1 MKKIL
6 AELNNQRLSLLFTII
21 LTYWAMT
28 SFFGMPIIDI
38 LLMIVVV
45 NTVLYIC
52 YIFLKKQ
59 GLAGGVLFV
68 LGSVV
73 YFIGIQVI
81 ILFSGKSNL
90 YYLIWMVMAKPES
103 IEVVTAFWYATILI
117 ASYGFSS
124 TVFYF
129 TNISFRIP
137 ILLLIGAIPFML
149 QSAKADSDVTI
160 PFLLF
165 GVVFFW
171 LYIERTAKKT
181 SDLQRGFHI
190 NNRWYILSASIFVG
204 LILTLGLIIPK
215 PETIPKIAYINQA
228 ITETVQNLAQTNGQN
243 IDVANIT
250 NIFNTMGI
258 KNQSVLDSSTPPLG
272 DRVLFEV
279 EAIEPLYFRV
289 QSWDKYAENR
299 WLKANKML
307 DEKRDINHIKDSYYR
322 LSVLVDLMQRMEK
335 NGLLSTEYSK
345 LTNNLDGTLGERKA
359 RQAFVST
366 KGVPM
371 QSLLSPPGVFG
382 FGLSGNPIIYIN
394 DRSECYMAN
403 GKMPSRNEYFSIDY
417 YSQNFSHSS
426 MEYSIMRHL
435 NKEIVSGIFDMSNFK
450 LREDGKEVTDG
461 LLVIEP
467 ETKAIVEE
475 VVEDMNSAYDNY
487 LGLPDNTSERIYDLA
502 DSITEGF
509 SSDFD
514 KANAIVNFF
523 YRAGFKYDLTPPS
536 LPRGRDYNDFF
547 IFESKKGFCMHY
559 ASAMVILARASGLP
573 ARYVEGFV
581 ADEWDP
587 ETGNYLIREKDAH
600 AFPEVYISGYGWM
613 VFEPTVEFGGSQD
626 KFSIFFSSIFNKIK
640 NIVSAIWRFILDM
653 PFWFKLLF
661 IPYIVFSLLFVIWL
675 YFWIRRS
682 IWKNK
687 VLSEEKSQA
696 ISMVFAKISN
706 LLKKIG
712 LEIDK
717 HETPSCYAIRIFEAS
732 GIDLLGFV
740 ESFSKCKYGGIE
752 PDEKTILYSIEIYN
766 EVRQVVKKRVGRLKS
781 WVL

>member
-1 MKKIL
+1 
-6 AELNNQRLSLLFTII
+6 
-21 LTYWAMT
+21 
-28 SFFGMPIIDI
+28 
-38 LLMIVVV
+38 
-45 NTVLYIC
+45 
-52 YIFLKKQ
+52 
-59 GLAGGVLFV
+59 
-68 LGSVV
+68 
-73 YFIGIQVI
+73 
-81 ILFSGKSNL
+81 
-90 YYLIWMVMAKPES
+90 
-103 IEVVTAFWYATILI
+103 
-117 ASYGFSS
+117 
-124 TVFYF
+124 
-129 TNISFRIP
+129 
-137 ILLLIGAIPFML
+137 
-149 QSAKADSDVTI
+149 
-160 PFLLF
+160 
-165 GVVFFW
+165 
-171 LYIERTAKKT
+171 
-181 SDLQRGFHI
+181 
-190 NNRWYILSASIFVG
+190 
-204 LILTLGLIIPK
+204 
-215 PETIPKIAYINQA
+215 
-228 ITETVQNLAQTNGQN
+228 
-243 IDVANIT
+243 
-250 NIFNTMGI
+250 
-258 KNQSVLDSSTPPLG
+258 
-272 DRVLFEV
+272 
-279 EAIEPLYFRV
+279 
-289 QSWDKYAENR
+289 
-299 WLKANKML
+299 
-307 DEKRDINHIKDSYYR
+307 
-322 LSVLVDLMQRMEK
+322 
-335 NGLLSTEYSK
+335 
-345 LTNNLDGTLGERKA
+345 
-359 RQAFVST
+359 
-366 KGVPM
+366 
-371 QSLLSPPGVFG
+371 
-382 FGLSGNPIIYIN
+382 
-394 DRSECYMAN
+394 
-403 GKMPSRNEYFSIDY
+403 
-417 YSQNFSHSS
+417 
-426 MEYSIMRHL
+426 
-435 NKEIVSGIFDMSNFK
+435 
-450 LREDGKEVTDG
+450 
-461 LLVIEP
+461 
-467 ETKAIVEE
+467 
-475 VVEDMNSAYDNY
+475 MNSAYDNY

-523 YRAGFKYDLTPPS
+523 YSAGFKYDLTPPS

>member
-38 LLMIVVV
+38 LIVIVVV
-45 NTVLYIC
+45 NTALYIC

-90 YYLIWMVMAKPES
+90 NYLIWIILAKPETVQ
-103 IEVVTAFWYATILI
+103 VVPGFWYATILI
-117 ASYGFSS
+117 AAYGLSS

-129 TNISFRIP
+129 TNIRFRIS
-137 ILLLIGAIPFML
+137 ILLLIGTIPFML
-149 QSAKADSDVTI
+149 QSAKTDSDITI
-160 PFLLF
+160 SFLLF
-165 GVVFFW
+165 GVVFFL
-171 LYIERTAKKT
+171 LYIERTAKKA

-190 NNRWYILSASIFVG
+190 NNPWYILSASIFVG

-215 PETIPKIAYINQA
+215 PETIPKIAYLNQV

-243 IDVANIT
+243 IDVTNIT
-250 NIFNTMGI
+250 NIFTTMGI
-258 KNQSVLDSSTPPLG
+258 KNQSILDSSTPPLG

-279 EAIEPLYFRV
+279 EAKEPLYFRV
-289 QSWDKYAENR
+289 QSWDRYADNR
-299 WLKANKML
+299 WLKGNKML
-307 DEKRDINHIKDSYYR
+307 DEKKDIKDIKSSYYKF
-322 LSVLVDLMQRMEK
+322 SVLIELMQRMKK
-335 NGLLSTEYSK
+335 NGLLSSEYSK
-345 LTNNLDGTLGERKA
+345 VVNYLDGTLGELKT
-359 RQAFVST
+359 RQAFIST

-382 FGLSGNPIIYIN
+382 FGLSDNPTIYIN
-394 DRSECYMAN
+394 DRSECYIAN
-403 GKMPSRNEYFSIDY
+403 GKMPRINEHFSIDY
-417 YSQNFSHSS
+417 FSQNLSHSS
-426 MEYSIMRHL
+426 IEYGIIRRL
-435 NKEIVSGIFDMSNFK
+435 NREVVSGIFDMGNFK
-450 LREDGKEVTDG
+450 IGEGGKEVSAG

-467 ETKAIVEE
+467 ETKAIIEE
-475 VVEDMNSAYDNY
+475 AIYDMNSAYNNY
-487 LGLPDNTSERIYDLA
+487 LGLPYNISQRVYDLA
-502 DSITEGF
+502 DNITEGL
-509 SSDFD
+509 SSDYD
-514 KANAIVNFF
+514 KAEAIVNFF
-523 YRAGFKYDLTPPS
+523 YNTGFKYDLTPPNM
-536 LPRGRDYNDFF
+536 PTGMDYNDFF
-547 IFESKKGFCMHY
+547 IFESKSGICMHF

-587 ETGNYLIREKDAH
+587 ETGNYVIREKDAH

-613 VFEPTVEFGGSQD
+613 VFEPTVELGESED
-626 KFSIFFSSIFNKIK
+626 RFSMFFNGLFSKIKSVMSSIWK
-640 NIVSAIWRFILDM
+640 FILIM
-653 PFWFKLLF
+653 PLWVKLLF
-661 IPYIVFSLLFVIWL
+661 IPYIIFSIFVLIWL

-682 IWKNK
+682 IWKKRILN
-687 VLSEEKSQA
+687 EDKSQA
-696 ISMVFAKISN
+696 ISMVFSKISN

-717 HETPSCYAIRIFEAS
+717 HETPSCYAIRILEAS

-752 PDEKTILYSIEIYN
+752 PDEKTISNSIEIYS
-766 EVRQVVKKRVGRLKS
+766 EVRQVVKKRVGRIKS